1 MGKLR
6 GNALP
11 GNPGRAGP
19 QGNSPP
25 RCQRRRRACNGRFAD
40 RRTDRTR
47 RRRRLRPW
55 TIPPPKIRTA
65 RRRPKRRSIGLHR
78 RCRRRRRGLRW
89 RCSLNALVKRGKCFL
104 LPPPCNIASAFV
116 AVAISQRTSPP
127 LTSYKLCNSGLN
139 LKKEAH
145 DAAGHKTREAA
156 AEAGPTNFCFEEF
169 RRPD

>member
-1 MGKLR
+1 MGILR
-6 GNALP
+6 GKCITWQP
-11 GNPGRAGP
+11 RAG
-19 QGNSPP
+19 GASGEFASS

-47 RRRRLRPW
+47 RRLRPC

-78 RCRRRRRGLRW
+78 RRRRRRRRGLRW

-104 LPPPCNIASAFV
+104 LPPPCNIASASV

-145 DAAGHKTREAA
+145 DAAGHKTRYERGCCRGWAHQLL
-156 AEAGPTNFCFEEF
+156 F
-169 RRPD
+169 